1 LSAGTISDD
10 DADEVCDESA
20 DTLPRCEHDESVCG
34 AAHDAD
40 AADESSSVD
49 AVESESGLWLERGE
63 SVNDRMSLVS
73 VIGDAQEGEGEGRG
87 ESSVGDDERMA
98 WTAGAID
105 EALDDDDPII
115 DRPSS
120 SREPNVASMMSEA
133 WLSVSRH

>member
-1 LSAGTISDD
+1 M
-10 DADEVCDESA
+10 
-20 DTLPRCEHDESVCG
+20 
-34 AAHDAD
+34 
-40 AADESSSVD
+40 D

-63 SVNDRMSLVS
+63 SVNDSRVSLVS

-98 WTAGAID
+98 WIAGADD
-105 EALDDDDPII
+105 EALDDDDPIN

-120 SREPNVASMMSEA
+120 SRGPNVASMMSEA